1 MAGYCSRDG
10 RIRLALA
17 APAQDCGCVFNERLL
32 GSEVSHAPSFFFFL
46 LGKEVKKK
54 KKRTVH
60 VVGGYGSRFSE
71 RRTLAFCRVVFSPL
85 VFRLDRCCRTY
96 CQACLLCPLSPCPP
110 IFPGRLRTEGSARSI
125 RLHLLS

>member
-32 GSEVSHAPSFFFFL
+32 GSEVSHAHSFFFFL

-54 KKRTVH
+54 KKELFTWSMGTVR
-60 VVGGYGSRFSE
+60 GSRSGGHLRSAGWFSVLWSSAWIDAVALTA
-71 RRTLAFCRVVFSPL
+71 RHAYCALCRPVLPSSL
-85 VFRLDRCCRTY
+85 
-96 CQACLLCPLSPCPP
+96 
-110 IFPGRLRTEGSARSI
+110 EG
-125 RLHLLS
+125 